1 MKGWTITPKSILSK
15 QNVETFWKGIWN
27 TPSECNVA
35 NMDRMEESESNY
47 RLNATQKLY
56 EI

>member
-47 RLNATQKLY
+47 CLNATQKLY